1 MVELA
6 LSIAILAFAL
16 VAIIGVLPTGL
27 QVQKTNREDTLINQ
41 DALYLL
47 EAIKSGSQG
56 LQDLTNYVDWITVS
70 NLNTRSGTTYRQGPL
85 DGRSIVGLLTT
96 PKYIPVNRSIVT
108 NRVSA
113 KIRSLGGSAVE
124 KSTRTRDIAFSYLL
138 TSEVIPF
145 EAFPSLLTN
154 FTASAISPEDKFMR
168 SNRWAMA
175 GALADNA
182 YEVRLILRWPL
193 LPNGDVGNNRQSFRT
208 FVSKRI
214 GLIVTNNTFLY
225 FFTNNPASPHF

>member
-1 MVELA
+1 MPRHQNAFTMVEVA

-27 QVQKTNREDTLINQ
+27 QVQKSNREDTLINQ
-41 DALYLL
+41 DGTYLL
-47 EAIKSGSQG
+47 EAIRSGSQG

-70 NLNTRSGTTYRQGPL
+70 NLNTRSGTTYLPGRDLL

-96 PKYIPVNRSIVT
+96 PKYIPINQTVIT

-113 KIRSLGGSAVE
+113 KIRSLSGSAVE

-138 TSEVIPF
+138 TSEIVPF

-154 FTASAISPEDKFMR
+154 YTASGISAEQKFMR
-168 SNRWAMA
+168 SNR
-175 GALADNA
+175 
-182 YEVRLILRWPL
+182 
-193 LPNGDVGNNRQSFRT
+193 
-208 FVSKRI
+208 
-214 GLIVTNNTFLY
+214 
-225 FFTNNPASPHF
+225 